1 MNDDLTDGRLVP
13 TAYSPITTAF
23 ASAAPNEL
31 ERFYAGFMLNK
42 PYCLDELIQT
52 VWQTP
57 GYEQWSAGFSR
68 ESLDAL
74 GEWFAARIRNV
85 ETVKDAAVGELSDEE
100 KALAVAVGMYY
111 GEVVVRNN
119 PQLGWHQLK
128 GNKKQAD
135 YGQPVISDSGKLP
148 TNPVRVAHA
157 FASGITEGSKTAGQL
172 GQTYDYWMQLIKS
185 VQ

>member
-1 MNDDLTDGRLVP
+1 MNYHLTDGRLAS

-23 ASAAPNEL
+23 ASAASNEL

-57 GYEQWSAGFSR
+57 GYEQWSADFSR
-68 ESLDAL
+68 ASLDAL

-85 ETVKDAAVGELSDEE
+85 ETLKNAAVGDLSDEE

-111 GEVVVRNN
+111 GEVAVRNN

-135 YGQPVISDSGKLP
+135 YGQPVISESGKLP

-157 FASGITEGSKTAGQL
+157 FACGIADGSKAAVRL
-172 GQTYDYWMQLIKS
+172 RETYDYWMQLIR
-185 VQ
+185 

>member
-1 MNDDLTDGRLVP
+1 MNYYLTDGRLAP
-13 TAYSPITTAF
+13 TAYSPITSAF
-23 ASAAPNEL
+23 ASAASNEL
-31 ERFYAGFMLNK
+31 KRFYAEFTLNK

-57 GYEQWSAGFSR
+57 RYEQWSADFSR

-74 GEWFAARIRNV
+74 GEWFAAWIRSV
-85 ETVKDAAVGELSDEE
+85 ETVKDAAVGDMSDEE

-111 GEVVVRNN
+111 GEVAVRNN

-135 YGQPVISDSGKLP
+135 FGQPVISDSGKLP

-157 FASGITEGSKTAGQL
+157 FAIGIADGSKTAGQL
-172 GQTYDYWMQLIKS
+172 RQTYDYWMQLIKS

>member
-1 MNDDLTDGRLVP
+1 MNYYLTAGQLDP

-23 ASAAPNEL
+23 ASAASNEL
-31 ERFYAGFMLNK
+31 ERFYAGFILNK

-57 GYEQWSAGFSR
+57 GYEQWGADFSR

-85 ETVKDAAVGELSDEE
+85 ETVKDAAGGDLSDEV
-100 KALAVAVGMYY
+100 KSLAVAVGMYY
-111 GEVVVRNN
+111 GEVAVRNN

-128 GNKKQAD
+128 GHKKQAD
-135 YGQPVISDSGKLP
+135 FGQPVISDSGKLP

-157 FASGITEGSKTAGQL
+157 FASGLAEGSKTAGQIR
-172 GQTYDYWMQLIKS
+172 QTYDYWMQLIKS